1 MKFQLADMSALA
13 VRALGRMYRPADQIF
28 AFRLRMPGDRDVLE
42 GMSVRYTAS
51 VLIGLAGKPGELIAD
66 ALHGQTAEDL
76 CNKLIRNIDT
86 TTNMGDVAQIAWAAR
101 LLDLPDAHRAMQRLI
116 DLNPLSDRHP
126 TVERAWALSAC
137 TAGSRIEHS
146 LGERVAASLL
156 EAHHPAYGVFAHQA
170 PTARTGRLRSHVFCF
185 ADFVYPVM
193 ALADWGAAVGDDR
206 ALSAARSG
214 ANRMRSTQGPE
225 GQWYWHFDA
234 RNGRIIEKYPVYSV
248 HQDSMAPMALFAAGD
263 ACGEDYS
270 NAIAGGMRWLLE
282 PSEIERSLI
291 DTDRDVIWRKVCRRE
306 PSKLTRS
313 VQAGLSAVSAGWRA
327 PGVDRIFPPSRIDF
341 ESRPYHM
348 GWILYVWSEARMTH
362 IGELLFGGKKHVSK
376 EPVANAAPV

>member
-1 MKFQLADMSALA
+1 MKFQLTDMRALA
-13 VRALGRMYRPADQIF
+13 VRALGRMYRPDDRIF
-28 AFRLRMPGDRDVLE
+28 AFRLRMQDGRDVLE
-42 GMSVRYTAS
+42 GVSVRYTAS
-51 VLIGLAGKPGELIAD
+51 VLIGLAGKDKALIAD
-66 ALHGQTAEDL
+66 ALHGQSAEDL
-76 CNKLIRNIDT
+76 CRKLIADIDS

-101 LLDLPDAHRAMQRLI
+101 LLELPDAHKAMRRLV
-116 DLNPLSDRHP
+116 DLDPLSDRHP

-137 TAGSRIEHS
+137 TAGPDIEQS

-156 EAHHPAYGVFAHQA
+156 TAYNADYGTFAHQA
-170 PTARTGRLRSHVFCF
+170 PTAKAGRIRAHVFCF

-193 ALADWGAAVGDDR
+193 ALADWGAAVSDDK
-206 ALSAARSG
+206 ALSAARTG
-214 ANRMRSTQGPE
+214 ANRMRDTQGLR
-225 GQWYWHFDA
+225 GQWWWHFDA
-234 RNGRIIEKYPVYSV
+234 RNGTIIEKYPVYSV

-270 NAIAGGMRWLLE
+270 EAIAGGMRWLLE

-291 DTDRDVIWRKVCRRE
+291 DNDKDVIWRKVCRRE

-313 VQAGLSAVSAGWRA
+313 IQAGMSAISTGWRA
-327 PGVDRIFPPSRIDF
+327 PGVDRLFPPTQIDF

-348 GWILYVWSEARMTH
+348 GWILYVWSAARMTH

-376 EPVANAAPV
+376 EPVADSASV